1 MYRELTY
8 NDLRAPSVTRRCG
21 WEIIRWYIRLTSSH
35 LFLAS
40 FFFAKV
46 TARFTTLS
54 FNRPVTGGF
63 NLRSQS
69 AGSLD
74 SISLQADT
82 LLDVLH
88 EHTTVH
94 LYGSGTCT
102 HRRAVCTNSMS
113 PLEFRQHVGMYFNVY
128 IHVRYL
134 RSNICTAKCICT
146 RKCELSYMDACM
158 RAYSQVLSLI
168 LHI

>member
-1 MYRELTY
+1 MYRALALAYDLHLPSLDVVGGKLLDDTY
-8 NDLRAPSVTRRCG
+8 VSHPS
-21 WEIIRWYIRLTSSH
+21 
-35 LFLAS
+35 LAS
-40 FFFAKV
+40 FFFFVKV
-46 TARFTTLS
+46 TARFTPLS

-69 AGSLD
+69 TGSLD

>member
-1 MYRELTY
+1 MYRALTY
-8 NDLRAPSVTRRCG
+8 NDLTCISCDSTLCA
-21 WEIIRWYIRLTSSH
+21 WEIIRWYICRTSSY
-35 LFLAS
+35 LYLA

-46 TARFTTLS
+46 TVRFTTLS

-63 NLRSQS
+63 NLRSQG

-88 EHTTVH
+88 AHTTVH
-94 LYGSGTCT
+94 LYGSETCT

-128 IHVRYL
+128 IHVRYS
-134 RSNICTAKCICT
+134 RSNIYIAKCICT
-146 RKCELSYMDACM
+146 RKCGELSYTG
-158 RAYSQVLSLI
+158 AYSQGLSLI